1 MRMIEKECQAATFLV
16 ISNLSMRTVF
26 FFFFLH
32 MLDLG
37 FGILFFSEKHVLV
50 VFLLSMFIFQ
60 HN

>member
-16 ISNLSMRTVF
+16 ISNLSMRTV

>member
-1 MRMIEKECQAATFLV
+1 
-16 ISNLSMRTVF
+16 
-26 FFFFLH
+26 LH